1 MRAVDR
7 TRVFSRCPFAKWVDP
22 MCCQARTM
30 EIEDMNHR
38 RITFSLALTLIVGT
52 SISLHSTNASAD
64 SFIETRP
71 AQIDPDPSQQHAM
84 NMAFNISDAFEY
96 AAEKIEPSVV
106 HITVK
111 NSRDPRAPE
120 GLGSG
125 VIVDTRGYIL
135 TNNHVVETGP
145 YITVRL
151 ADGRELGATL
161 VGTFEETDLAVIK
174 IQADDIV
181 AAEFA
186 DSESIRVGQWVL
198 AVGSPFGFDQTVT
211 AGIVSAKGRGSA
223 SMQGD
228 GAPIRLQEFIQ
239 TDAAINPG
247 NSGGPLVDLHGKIV
261 GINTAIIS
269 RTGSNNGLGFSIPA
283 DIAQSVMQQL
293 IETGRVQ
300 RGWLGIEMVSLSP
313 VEAHRLGI
321 DGGVVVKR
329 ALDDGPALTAGLQ
342 SGDIIVELGGRS
354 TENVVRLSNAIML
367 TKPNEPVEINYI
379 RDGTR
384 LETSAVVT
392 NRDEQILVAQL
403 AKEQGIDL
411 KELGTKIVPRL
422 FTADQNRRRA
432 KPIIGFLLLDID
444 EGSPAAIRGM
454 EKNDFIYQIDERV
467 FDNAQEVEQYIQSL
481 KDGETIH
488 VRFFRGREPMQ
499 VNLVPRTNP

>member
-1 MRAVDR
+1 MPLTRRALF
-7 TRVFSRCPFAKWVDP
+7 FSLGEYQCDFH
-22 MCCQARTM
+22 Q
-30 EIEDMNHR
+30 EINDMNHR
-38 RITFSLALTLIVGT
+38 RITCTLALTLVVGST
-52 SISLHSTNASAD
+52 IALHSTSATAD

-71 AQIDPDPSQQHAM
+71 VQIDPDPSQQHAM
-84 NMAFNISDAFEY
+84 DMAFNISDAFEY

-111 NSRDPRAPE
+111 NSRNPRAGE

-135 TNNHVVETGP
+135 TNNHVIEAGS

-161 VGTFEETDLAVIK
+161 VGTFEETDLAVLK

-223 SMQGD
+223 NMQGD

-283 DIAQSVMQQL
+283 DIAQSVMEQL

-300 RGWLGIEMVSLSP
+300 RGWLGIDMSPLSP

-321 DGGVVVKR
+321 EGGVVIKR
-329 ALDDGPALTAGLQ
+329 ALDDGPAQHAGLE
-342 SGDIIVELGGRS
+342 SGDIIVELGGRT
-354 TENVVRLSNAIML
+354 TENVTRLSNAIML
-367 TKPNEPVEINYI
+367 TKPNEPVKVGFL
-379 RDGTR
+379 RDGKR
-384 LETSAVVT
+384 METSATVT
-392 NRDEQILVAQL
+392 DRDEQIFIAQGGVYLDKIGAKL
-403 AKEQGIDL
+403 AP
-411 KELGTKIVPRL
+411 GTLNRPVQL
-422 FTADQNRRRA
+422 RRRA
-432 KPIIGFLLLDID
+432 AVEKIPGFIITQVDQ
-444 EGSPAAIRGM
+444 GSQAQVRGL
-454 EKNDFIYQIDERV
+454 EQNDFIYQVDGRIYDS
-467 FDNAQEVEQYIQSL
+467 AQDIEDYFQSRPI
-481 KDGETIH
+481 GEKIH
-488 VRFFRGREPMQ
+488 VRFFRDFQPMQ
-499 VNLVPRTNP
+499 VDLIPHASP